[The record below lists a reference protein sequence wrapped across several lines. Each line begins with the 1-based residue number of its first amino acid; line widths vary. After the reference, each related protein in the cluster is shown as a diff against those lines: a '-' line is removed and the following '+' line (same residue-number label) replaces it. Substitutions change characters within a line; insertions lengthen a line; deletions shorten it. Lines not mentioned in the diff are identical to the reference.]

1 MFVKTDVLICGGG
14 IVGLAI
20 ARELLKKSG
29 LKKIAVLEKEHSI
42 GVHASGRNSGVLHA
56 GIYYASDS
64 LKSQFCRKGNVLMK
78 EYCREKGIPVFE
90 SGKVIVTKKEEENSI
105 LDDLHVR
112 ALKNGAKAKI
122 IDEGELKTIEP
133 YAKTCGIAL
142 SSPDTAIVN
151 PLKVLENLEYDLVSS
166 KKVRLFKGFE
176 FKSVKNKGKVVT
188 NNGEMQFDIF
198 INAAGAYSDS
208 VAHMFGVGLNYRIL
222 PFKGTYKKLRK
233 EKSYLVKG
241 NIYPVPDLRNP
252 FLGVHFT
259 KAVDGTVYIGPT
271 AIPAFGRENYGIF
284 RGIDSEALNI
294 LYRDVS
300 LLLKNPGFRKV
311 VLTEPKKYVPKF
323 FFDEVKEL
331 VENLAI
337 KDIERSSKVG
347 IRPQLVD
354 WEKKKLVT
362 DFVILKADNSIH
374 ILNTIS
380 PGFTSAIA
388 VAQYV
393 VEKYI

>member
-78 EYCREKGIPVFE
+78 DYCREKGIPVFE

-105 LDDLHVR
+105 LEDLHVR

-133 YAKTCGIAL
+133 YAKTCGIAI
-142 SSPDTAIVN
+142 SSPDTTIVN

-176 FKSVKNKGKVVT
+176 FKSVKNKGKVAT

-208 VAHMFGVGLNYRIL
+208 VAHMFGVGLNFRIL

-331 VENLAI
+331 VETLAI

-388 VAQYV
+388 VAQFV

>member
-1 MFVKTDVLICGGG
+1 MFVKADVLICGGG

-122 IDEGELKTIEP
+122 IDEAELKTIEP

-241 NIYPVPDLRNP
+241 NIYPVSDLRNP

-388 VAQYV
+388 VAQFV